1 MCVCVFLCISKKDVF
16 VCVCQSVCVYHP
28 SSWEY
33 LSLCSGWFWSLEQSL
48 YREACVSIS
57 SLFMIIPVI
66 VFRLVLE
73 PGAEPIQRGLD
84 ETIVNENYIGTK
96 KLYMI
101 IIKLIFTF
109 LVIKAFPLFP
119 FSFNFPVFSMVDM
132 FFLGS

>member
-1 MCVCVFLCISKKDVF
+1 
-16 VCVCQSVCVYHP
+16 
-28 SSWEY
+28 
-33 LSLCSGWFWSLEQSL
+33 
-48 YREACVSIS
+48 
-57 SLFMIIPVI
+57 MIIPVI

-132 FFLGS
+132 FFLVG